1 MTQNELPPG
10 ETGVL
15 RALHKDTDER
25 QWQRVLALALREDL
39 GNARAFAEAVLRSA
53 AQDKTG
59 GQRTADLLDRLPE
72 TVRVFTEQPLHAT
85 TRRGSPLLGRADMV
99 FRSGGR
105 DDWSVVVELKLTA
118 GYGTDQLARYLDY
131 GAPVLS
137 VVGDREDNAARE
149 VSGHSGWL
157 GEALWRDLQ
166 PTLRALR
173 WPRGGNAMW
182 LALLD
187 GMQAVWD
194 DPPSFAHELERERDL
209 VARLKDP
216 LKERAR
222 ALVAEHRRP
231 ARAELV
237 EVTEIGGQE
246 FGGFGLAVTSGA
258 VDDAAEGLE
267 IFPLFER
274 SDLREVEISWID
286 SSARTSGDR
295 SLGQLHQGGF
305 EMIGRDV
312 ARKTITI
319 APGEIEAT
327 DLVTATLDA
336 IDPELERII
345 PPLWRRRNPPA
356 RRSSRRRR

>member
-10 ETGVL
+10 ETGML

-39 GNARAFAEAVLRSA
+39 ANARAFVEAALRSA

-59 GQRTADLLDRLPE
+59 GRRAAKLLERLPT
-72 TVRVFTEQPLHAT
+72 TVRVFTEQPLRT
-85 TRRGSPLLGRADMV
+85 TRRRSPLLGRADLV

-105 DDWSVVVELKLTA
+105 DDWAVVVELKLTA
-118 GYGTDQLARYLDY
+118 GYGTDQLARYLDH

-137 VVGDREDNAARE
+137 VVAVRDVTASRE
-149 VSGHSGWL
+149 VSWHGGWL

-166 PTLRALR
+166 PTLRGLS
-173 WPRGGNAMW
+173 WPRGGKAMW

-194 DPPSFAHELERERDL
+194 DPPSFALEIERERDL
-209 VARLKDP
+209 VTRLKNP
-216 LKERAR
+216 LGERAK
-222 ALVAEHRRP
+222 ALVAEHVTL
-231 ARAELV
+231 ARAEMV
-237 EVTEIGGQE
+237 ETTEIGE
-246 FGGFGLAVTSGA
+246 ELDGFGLAVTSGP
-258 VDDAAEGLE
+258 VHAATERLE
-267 IFPLFER
+267 VWPLYER
-274 SDLREVEISWID
+274 GELREVEITWSD
-286 SSARTSGDR
+286 PAAGTSGPR
-295 SLGQLHQGGF
+295 SLGQLHREGF
-305 EMIGRDV
+305 VMVGVDV

-319 APGEIEAT
+319 SPGEIEAT

-345 PPLWRRRNPPA
+345 PPLWRRRNPPGR
-356 RRSSRRRR
+356 RRSRRQR

>member
-1 MTQNELPPG
+1 MTQIELPPG
-10 ETGVL
+10 ETGIM
-15 RALHKDTDER
+15 RALHNGTDER
-25 QWQRVLALALREDL
+25 QWQAVLALALTEDL
-39 GNARAFAEAVLRSA
+39 ANARAFVEAVLRSA

-59 GQRTADLLDRLPE
+59 GRRAADLLDRLPD
-72 TVRVFTEQPLHAT
+72 TVRVSTEQRLHST
-85 TRRGSPLLGRADMV
+85 TRRRSPLLGRADLV

-105 DDWSVVVELKLTA
+105 DDWAVVVELKLTA

-137 VVGDREDNAARE
+137 VVGDRDDTAARE

-166 PTLRALR
+166 SALR
-173 WPRGGNAMW
+173 GLNWPRGGHMMW

-194 DPPSFAHELERERDL
+194 DPPSYALELERERDL

-216 LKERAR
+216 LRAR
-222 ALVAEHRRP
+222 AKTLVAEHVGP

-237 EVTEIGGQE
+237 EVTEIGGPD
-246 FGGFGLAVTSGA
+246 GYVLVVTSGA
-258 VDDAAEGLE
+258 LDDAAESLE
-267 IFPLFER
+267 VWPLFER
-274 SDLREVEISWID
+274 GDLRKVEITWFD
-286 SSARTSGDR
+286 PSAGTSGPR
-295 SLGQLHQGGF
+295 SLGQLHRGGF

-345 PPLWRRRNPPA
+345 RPLWRSRNPPV

>member
-1 MTQNELPPG
+1 
-10 ETGVL
+10 
-15 RALHKDTDER
+15 
-25 QWQRVLALALREDL
+25 
-39 GNARAFAEAVLRSA
+39 
-53 AQDKTG
+53 
-59 GQRTADLLDRLPE
+59 
-72 TVRVFTEQPLHAT
+72 
-85 TRRGSPLLGRADMV
+85 MV

-118 GYGTDQLARYLDY
+118 GYGTQQLARYLDY

-137 VVGDREDNAARE
+137 VVGHRDVTVTRE

-166 PTLRALR
+166 PTLRGLS
-173 WPRGGNAMW
+173 WPRGGHMMW
-182 LALLD
+182 LALMD

-194 DPPSFAHELERERDL
+194 DPPSYALELECERDL
-209 VARLKDP
+209 VTRLKDP

-222 ALVAEHRRP
+222 ALVAEHVAL

-237 EVTEIGGQE
+237 EVTEIGE
-246 FGGFGLAVTSGA
+246 ELDGFGLAVTSGL
-258 VDDAAEGLE
+258 VHAATEGLQVW
-267 IFPLFER
+267 PLFER
-274 SDLREVEISWID
+274 GELREVEIAWVD
-286 SSARTSGDR
+286 PSARTSGDR
-295 SLGQLHQGGF
+295 SLGQLHRGGF
-305 EMIGRDV
+305 EMIGRNV

-356 RRSSRRRR
+356 RRGSRRRR